1 MTDRSSSNG
10 EIAEVI
16 KKRKR
21 IKVYESRK
29 MTRRWIFVIIVVAAV
44 TIILLNVVPP
54 LFTKIDIVDTTYR
67 PRDVERQYHQIQK
80 MREGES
86 DKTQKSGNFQQ
97 VRQ

>member
-10 EIAEVI
+10 EIADVI